1 MKTLDQVS
9 AILSELSGIESIAP
23 EQELQA
29 DLGLD
34 SLRLVTLL
42 VMLEEGFRIVLDEAD
57 MNPFDLLTVAHVVGL
72 VEKYIGGED
81 DAEKDT

>member
-1 MKTLDQVS
+1 MKTLDQAS

-34 SLRLVTLL
+34 SLRLVTFL
-42 VMLEEGFRIVLDEAD
+42 VMPEEGFRIVLDEVD
-57 MNPFDLLTVAHVVGL
+57 RNPFDQLIEQSKG
-72 VEKYIGGED
+72 VETK
-81 DAEKDT
+81 

>member
-1 MKTLDQVS
+1 MKIFDQVS

-23 EQELQA
+23 EQELQT

>member
-1 MKTLDQVS
+1 MKALDQVS

-34 SLRLVTLL
+34 SLRLVTFL
-42 VMLEEGFRIVLDEAD
+42 VMPEEGFWIVLDEVD
-57 MNPFDLLTVAHVVGL
+57 RNPFDQLIEQSKG
-72 VEKYIGGED
+72 VETK
-81 DAEKDT
+81 

>member
-1 MKTLDQVS
+1 MKIFDQVS

-34 SLRLVTLL
+34 SLRLVTFLA
-42 VMLEEGFRIVLDEAD
+42 MPEEGFRIVLDEAD
-57 MNPFDLLTVAHVVGL
+57 RNPFDQLFEQLKG
-72 VEKYIGGED
+72 VETK
-81 DAEKDT
+81 

>member
-1 MKTLDQVS
+1 MKIFDQVS
-9 AILSELSGIESIAP
+9 AILSKLSGMESIAP

-57 MNPFDLLTVAHVVGL
+57 RNPFDQLIEQSKG
-72 VEKYIGGED
+72 VETK
-81 DAEKDT
+81 

>member
-1 MKTLDQVS
+1 MKIFDQVS

-42 VMLEEGFRIVLDEAD
+42 VMLEEGFQIVLDEAD
-57 MNPFDLLTVAHVVGL
+57 MNPFDLRTVAHVVGL
-72 VEKYIGGED
+72 VEKYIGGTN